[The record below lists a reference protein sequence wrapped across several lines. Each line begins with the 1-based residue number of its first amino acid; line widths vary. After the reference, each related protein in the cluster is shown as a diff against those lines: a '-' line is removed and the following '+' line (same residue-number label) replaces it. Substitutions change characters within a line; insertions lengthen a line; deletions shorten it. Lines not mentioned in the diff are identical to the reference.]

1 MDVTD
6 IRARLRGAQGTVRHL
21 HGELVGAPGLR
32 LLALVGLL
40 TLQLGVA
47 VAGLRLLA
55 PIEQASVELAACST
69 VPCVGALE
77 DEPAASGPGRTS
89 DDPVPVAD
97 EPAVPEPSASGG
109 DGQGAGQRPP
119 DGEVADDG
127 SDAAAEATEATESA
141 EPDGL
146 RATSQFLRQW
156 GRPRVQP
163 PDIDEVVP
171 SPRDLVT
178 TDLASR
184 RMPYGPFAAQ
194 AADIV
199 AALPSLHVLQRHFS
213 ESAMTR
219 DVAAQLERIAELDG
233 LTDVSVEG
241 YEAFAV
247 DRSRRDAFAD
257 AADYHERIE
266 PRMFVV
272 HWTGIGFD
280 DVDHFTRS
288 LKPYRVQYYLDREAR
303 AYDLFEADD
312 HKPAHARGANDFSQG
327 VEIDTGDFDGRWSPL
342 FSYTPEQIE
351 ATVYLA
357 VEFLRRNDLPVDE
370 STIVGHY
377 AADLIFSNPYYD
389 PFTGTFNRDRV
400 RKFDPPQ
407 ELMRVIVDRARQL
420 DETLTTRASARP
432 GETGPVERR
441 R

>member
-6 IRARLRGAQGTVRHL
+6 RRARLRGARGTARRFHD
-21 HGELVGAPGLR
+21 GLLR
-32 LLALVGLL
+32 EPSLRRLALVGLV

-47 VAGLRLLA
+47 VTGLRVLA
-55 PIEQASVELAACST
+55 PVEPSADLAVCASA
-69 VPCVGALE
+69 PCGSALE
-77 DEPAASGPGRTS
+77 AEPAAAGPRTAAEDPEPRAGGSSSPQRPAGSAES
-89 DDPVPVAD
+89 DD
-97 EPAVPEPSASGG
+97 EPG
-109 DGQGAGQRPP
+109 
-119 DGEVADDG
+119 
-127 SDAAAEATEATESA
+127 
-141 EPDGL
+141 GL
-146 RATSQFLRQW
+146 RATIQYVRQW

-171 SPRDLVT
+171 SARDQVT

-194 AADIV
+194 AADVV
-199 AALPSLHVLQRHFS
+199 AALPSLETLERHFP

-219 DVAAQLERIAELDG
+219 DVTAQLDRIAELES
-233 LTDVSVEG
+233 LTEVSVEG
-241 YEAFAV
+241 YEAFTV
-247 DRSRRDAFAD
+247 DGSRRGAFAD
-257 AADYHERIE
+257 DPDDHQRID

-280 DVDHFTRS
+280 DVDHFVRS
-288 LKPYRVQYYLDREAR
+288 LKPYRVQYYLDRDAR
-303 AYDLFEADD
+303 VYDLFEADD
-312 HKPAHARGANDFSQG
+312 HEPAHARGANDFSQG

-389 PFTGTFNRDRV
+389 PFTGTFTRDSV

-407 ELMRVIVDRARQL
+407 ELMTAIVDKARQL
-420 DETLTTRASARP
+420 DEALPARAEPVVTTGA
-432 GETGPVERR
+432 VERR